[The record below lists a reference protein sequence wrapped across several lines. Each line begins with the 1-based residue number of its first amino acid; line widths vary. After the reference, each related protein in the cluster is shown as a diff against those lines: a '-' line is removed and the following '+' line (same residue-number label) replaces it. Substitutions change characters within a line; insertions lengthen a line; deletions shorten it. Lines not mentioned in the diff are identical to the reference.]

1 LADVPVTTLGLILLT
16 ASLVAMLTRR
26 CHFPY
31 SIGLVAAGYGLG
43 FLPQILQ
50 VPLSRDLIFTVFLP
64 PLIFEAALQLKW
76 PAFRREL
83 PATLLLAFP
92 GVFIAATA
100 VALGV
105 HFLLNWSWIGAA
117 LFGVLIAATDPIS
130 VIAAFKEMRVEER
143 LSLLVESESLLNDGA
158 AAVGFGVLTVVAA
171 GGSTSALT
179 IAGSLAWTIAGGVVV
194 GGLVAGLLLLVA
206 GRTVD
211 HLVEITLTTIAAYG
225 SFLLAEHFGM
235 SGVLASLTAGLL
247 VGNVGLKGAISES
260 GRDHVLSFWQYA
272 AFLANSVI
280 FILIG
285 GHEAHQPIAHFSG
298 AVAIAIALVLIGRV
312 LAVYPLCLLLIP
324 TPLRIG
330 LRYQH
335 VLVWGGLRGALALA
349 LALALPEN
357 IPERQEII
365 VVAFAVVAFSI
376 LVQGL
381 SMPWLIRSLGFATG
395 QIKQQ

>member
-1 LADVPVTTLGLILLT
+1 MTLFVMIV
-16 ASLVAMLTRR
+16 ASLYFGREV
-26 CHFPY
+26 
-31 SIGLVAAGYGLG
+31 LVPITLA
-43 FLPQILQ
+43 
-50 VPLSRDLIFTVFLP
+50 
-64 PLIFEAALQLKW
+64 
-76 PAFRREL
+76 
-83 PATLLLAFP
+83 LLLAFLLTP
-92 GVFIAATA
+92 LVTLLRRLHLGHVPS
-100 VALGV
+100 VLLAL
-105 HFLLNWSWIGAA
+105 IMA
-117 LFGVLIAATDPIS
+117 LS
-130 VIAAFKEMRVEER
+130 VILAIGGVTGSQIAQLSTSLPQYVVTTEAKIDGVRAYTVGRLAQLADRIGSQRSKAANDAPMKSQPAAKAPASTAWLQGGFAPF
-143 LSLLVESESLLNDGA
+143 SLLVESESLLNDGA

-225 SFLLAEHFGM
+225 SFLLAEHFGL

-280 FILIG
+280 FIMIG

-330 LRYQH
+330 LGYQH

-381 SMPWLIRSLGFATG
+381 SMPRLIRSLGFTTG